1 MGILVER
8 GYDLETA
15 KGVAMVELDV
25 WYGGAVLDVFD
36 CDVLGTMHRYYCS
49 ESDQLRMLNGKV
61 SNVSQTL
68 MCGQV
73 VAGSDSDPVYDWKE
87 HTSTE
92 CGKVHTAY
100 VNFSKTAAANYAGWK
115 QQIANATTVADVE
128 TIMAQYLV

>member
-36 CDVLGTMHRYYCS
+36 CDVLGAMHRYYCS

-61 SNVSQTL
+61 SNVSMAL
-68 MCGQV
+68 MAGAV
-73 VAGSDSDPVYDWKE
+73 VAGSDSDPVYEWKE

-100 VNFSKTAAANYAGWK
+100 VNFSKDAAAKYGNWK
-115 QQIANATTVADVE
+115 SQINSAATVADVE
-128 TIMAQYLV
+128 TIMAQYLL